1 MNKKNDNI
9 ISISG
14 SNIFTTLQLIFLT
27 LKAAGLV
34 DWSWWFV
41 FTPLFAE
48 LILILIV
55 ALLILFV
62 IKIDDD
68 EKEDK
73 K

>member
-1 MNKKNDNI
+1 MNKKEDNT

-48 LILILIV
+48 LI
-55 ALLILFV
+55 
-62 IKIDDD
+62 
-68 EKEDK
+68 
-73 K
+73 